1 MEELQKKRREEI
13 EAWKAKQEAVRQED
27 AERKKRQER
36 VIIKLTHFCWSH
48 NLSFSFVDE
57 A

>member
-13 EAWKAKQEAVRQED
+13 EAWKAKQEAIRYED

-36 VIIKLTHFCWSH
+36 VINYILI
-48 NLSFSFVDE
+48 LLVL
-57 A
+57 